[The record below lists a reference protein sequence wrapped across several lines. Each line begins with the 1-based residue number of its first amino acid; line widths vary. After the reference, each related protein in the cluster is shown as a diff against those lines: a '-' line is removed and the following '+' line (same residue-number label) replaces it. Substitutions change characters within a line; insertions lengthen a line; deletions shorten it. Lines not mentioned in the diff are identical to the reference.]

1 MTSSCCWLELAHD
14 VDDATTYRTECE
26 EEVTFDGT
34 LDEAQWRYCPFC
46 GGTIFSPDFE
56 GEPN

>member
-1 MTSSCCWLELAHD
+1 MTASCCWLELAHD
-14 VDDATTYRTECE
+14 VNDATTYRTECE

-56 GEPN
+56 G